1 MFQLKH
7 LRAIGAFI
15 MSLSAISCG
24 PPGSGRSFESV
35 GLVEST
41 IQPSAEHQVRLLS
54 AQKGEDAKA
63 TVILVHGT
71 PGSADGWVDMLAQTP
86 SQVHAIAYD
95 RLGYGKTRP
104 KGSVI
109 SLARHAQTVIDI
121 AELAAEDRPVVIAG
135 HSYGGPVVA
144 KAALMRPDLF
154 RAVILA
160 AAAMDP
166 GLEEVHWAQRLA
178 TYQPLKFMIG
188 RTLRTANEELIGLE
202 AELVALERELP
213 DMTVPI
219 YIIHGSADDLV
230 PIENLPFM
238 KKHLPAEQV
247 CAVTV
252 IEDQNHFLP
261 WNEIEAFWAMALKAA
276 EDEPGRC

>member
-1 MFQLKH
+1 
-7 LRAIGAFI
+7 
-15 MSLSAISCG
+15 
-24 PPGSGRSFESV
+24 
-35 GLVEST
+35 
-41 IQPSAEHQVRLLS
+41 
-54 AQKGEDAKA
+54 
-63 TVILVHGT
+63 
-71 PGSADGWVDMLAQTP
+71 
-86 SQVHAIAYD
+86 
-95 RLGYGKTRP
+95 
-104 KGSVI
+104 
-109 SLARHAQTVIDI
+109 
-121 AELAAEDRPVVIAG
+121 
-135 HSYGGPVVA
+135 
-144 KAALMRPDLF
+144 
-154 RAVILA
+154 
-160 AAAMDP
+160 
-166 GLEEVHWAQRLA
+166 
-178 TYQPLKFMIG
+178 
-188 RTLRTANEELIGLE
+188 